1 MKLPACLPSPPAPRY
16 RPRRQAGAALI
27 IALLIVATVVG
38 LAVGIAGDFQLS
50 MARAESRW
58 HGAQAREY
66 LFGSESLAAYAL
78 AQDEDLDIDHL
89 GETWATELPL
99 FEVDGGYVEP
109 RLIDA
114 QGRLNI
120 NSLAQKARQTAGA
133 EPWQRFTAAQRRFMR
148 LLQTYDEVPVDQTLA
163 QEITVAVIDW
173 LDADDQPFDFSGA
186 ESDYYR
192 GLEPP
197 YRPANQ
203 PMASISELRLVRHM
217 PLELYNLV
225 KYELVALPEATD
237 INLNTASPRL
247 MSTLNRRSDLTP
259 LTLIDGESMVAGR
272 GKEGYGKV
280 GDFINSETA
289 ASIQGERDGEKIAT
303 EGLTVKT
310 SHFLLLGSTQI
321 GRQRRYMTSLLQRDG
336 EGKVSVTWRRDTRL
350 PVYPLRT
357 PEEDEAIRD
366 ALVGTP

>member
-1 MKLPACLPSPPAPRY
+1 MQPSFR
-16 RPRRQAGAALI
+16 RPFRRQTGAALI

-38 LAVGIAGDFQLS
+38 LAVGIAAEFQLTA
-50 MARAESRW
+50 ARAENRW

-78 AQDEDLDIDHL
+78 AQDEDMDVDHL
-89 GETWATELPL
+89 AEAWAMDLPQ
-99 FEVDGGYVEP
+99 FPVEGGWVEP

-120 NSLAQKARQTAGA
+120 NSLVGRASDPGGGASA
-133 EPWQRFTAAQRRFMR
+133 EPWQRFTPAQRRFMR
-148 LLQTYDEVPVDQTLA
+148 LLQTYDEFPVDQTLA

-192 GLEPP
+192 GLEIP

-203 PMASISELRLVRHM
+203 PMNSISELLLVRHM
-217 PLELYNLV
+217 PIELYNLV

-237 INLNTASPRL
+237 INVNTASARL
-247 MSTLNRRSDLTP
+247 MSTLNIRSELTP

-272 GKEGYGKV
+272 GDEGYGNV
-280 GDFINSETA
+280 REFTTSETVT
-289 ASIQGERDGEKIAT
+289 SIQSQEERDQISS
-303 EGLTVKT
+303 EGLTVKS
-310 SHFLLLGSTQI
+310 SHFMLLGKTQI
-321 GRQRRYMTSLLQRDG
+321 GRQRRHITSLLKRDG
-336 EGKVSVTWRRDTRL
+336 EGQTSVVWRRDNRL
-350 PVYPLRT
+350 PVYPQLE
-357 PEEDEAIRD
+357 PEDEEEGADELAGATSR
-366 ALVGTP
+366 